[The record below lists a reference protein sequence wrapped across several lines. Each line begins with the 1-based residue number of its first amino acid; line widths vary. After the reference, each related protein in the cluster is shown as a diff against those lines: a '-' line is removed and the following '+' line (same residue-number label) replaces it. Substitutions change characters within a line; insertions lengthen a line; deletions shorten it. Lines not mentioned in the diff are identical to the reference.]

1 MTCLDTISKRW
12 DVEGS
17 SQTGSI
23 TDKRSRSVG
32 CRIKREGV
40 ARGFRLNH
48 HVSRG
53 KPEAGELGFSG
64 APGVTGFGL
73 LNASRSKGVGTGG
86 FGGLGKGYRARLSQR
101 DEGDHPPPR
110 SPREEGMEEGMRE
123 GRKLLRVGGRG
134 GGGGGGGR
142 GAPQGKNFFGLLFS
156 LVSEQKRNRY
166 REVKRGKEG
175 GDSP

>member
-1 MTCLDTISKRW
+1 MTCLDTTSKRW

-17 SQTGSI
+17 SQTGSAS
-23 TDKRSRSVG
+23 DKRSSSVG

-40 ARGFRLNH
+40 ARGFRPNH

-53 KPEAGELGFSG
+53 KPEAGELGFGG
-64 APGVTGFGL
+64 APGATGFGL
-73 LNASRSKGVGTGG
+73 LNASRSKGVGTGAS
-86 FGGLGKGYRARLSQR
+86 GGLGTGQWNHPSQR

-123 GRKLLRVGGRG
+123 RRELLRVGGRG

-142 GAPQGKNFFGLLFS
+142 GAPQGKNFFGLFFFS
-156 LVSEQKRNRY
+156 VFLSRK
-166 REVKRGKEG
+166 GTGTG
-175 GDSP
+175 G